1 MMRAVF
7 YNSSLVTKTRIRKGG
22 MNNVRSFTLLALLS
36 LILLAACSSPAP
48 TTSTENKTVETKP
61 AYQPTYT
68 TGREAL
74 QKMYIAARSWA
85 PDAKPYNLRSV
96 PTKDDNGQDG
106 KSGMWSAGFAS
117 AARKAVKVFTWSG
130 VKTEDEEPGISSKPE
145 DTYNTANTSTAVF
158 DMSYLK
164 VDSDEALK
172 TATKHGG
179 DKVLAKNKDFNV
191 YYMVSW
197 NPRENKLIW
206 RVAFGEVENEPK
218 LAIDVDAST
227 GDFMKVEK

>member
-1 MMRAVF
+1 
-7 YNSSLVTKTRIRKGG
+7 
-22 MNNVRSFTLLALLS
+22 MNNARSVSLLALLS
-36 LILLAACSSPAP
+36 LILLAGCSSPAP
-48 TTSTENKTVETKP
+48 NTTENKTAEAKP
-61 AYQPTYT
+61 AYQPTFT

-74 QKMYIAARSWA
+74 QKMYIAARSLA
-85 PDAKPYNLRSV
+85 PDAKPYNLHAFPS
-96 PTKDDNGQDG
+96 KDDNGQDG

-117 AARKAVKVFTWSG
+117 ANRRAIKVFTWSG
-130 VKTEDEEPGISSKPE
+130 IKTEDEEPGISSKPE

-158 DMSYLK
+158 DIAYLK

-172 TATKHGG
+172 AAMKHGG

-191 YYMVSW
+191 YYAVSW
-197 NPRENKLIW
+197 NARENKLIW
-206 RVAFGEVENEPK
+206 RVAFGDVENEPK

>member
-1 MMRAVF
+1 
-7 YNSSLVTKTRIRKGG
+7 
-22 MNNVRSFTLLALLS
+22 MNNVRTISLPVLLS
-36 LILLAACSSPAP
+36 LALISGCSSPAP

-61 AYQPTYT
+61 AFQPTYT

-85 PDAKPYNLRSV
+85 PDAKPYNLHSM
-96 PTKDDNGQDG
+96 PMKDDNGQDG

-117 AARKAVKVFTWSG
+117 ANRRAIKVFTWSG
-130 VKTEDEEPGISSKPE
+130 IKTDDEEPGISSKPE

-158 DMSYLK
+158 DMTYLK
-164 VDSDEALK
+164 VDSEEALK

-179 DKVLAKNKDFNV
+179 DKVLAKNKDYNV
-191 YYMVSW
+191 YYTVNW
-197 NPRENKLIW
+197 NPRENKLVW
-206 RVAFGEVENEPK
+206 RVLFGEVENEPK

-227 GDFMKVEK
+227 GDFMRVEK